1 MHFNL
6 VSRSFSDN
14 LMTVSRIFFTFT
26 VLLTYPLECFVARE
40 VITNA
45 FLGKKTSGED
55 DSNSQTIHIVLT
67 LAIVATVTAVSFT
80 TDCLGI
86 VLELNVR
93 GEVNI

>member
-1 MHFNL
+1 MHFNVL
-6 VSRSFSDN
+6 SSRSFSDN
-14 LMTVSRIFFTFT
+14 LMPVSRIFFTFT

-40 VITNA
+40 VIINA

-67 LAIVATVTAVSFT
+67 LAIVATVTAVSFA

-93 GEVNI
+93 E